1 MKGIEIMLNH
11 GFVGRLG
18 VAVVIGSCLAMSVP
32 AAAGGIGSPLKGVL
46 GRASDNALDKLAK
59 PGAFMADEAVR
70 IAMPGPLKEA
80 SALVK
85 LADQAGLT
93 NGLTQSLN
101 NAAGLAAAQAKPIFR
116 TAINRLTLKDSVKIV
131 SRDDGATRYLKKSAG
146 TELRTKIRPLILNAL
161 EKTGAFSQLGKLG
174 AATSLLAGSGISR
187 DGLTDSVTDQALA
200 GIFKYIGNEE
210 ASLREDPMGAVSGLL
225 NGF

>member
-1 MKGIEIMLNH
+1 MTNH
-11 GFVGRLG
+11 GFIGRLW
-18 VAVVIGSCLAMSVP
+18 VAVVIGSCLATTAP
-32 AAAGGIGSPLKGVL
+32 AAAGGIGSPIKTVL

-80 SALVK
+80 SGLVK
-85 LADQAGLT
+85 LADEAGLT

-116 TAINRLTLKDSVKIV
+116 AAINRLTWQDSVKIV
-131 SRDDGATRYLKKSAG
+131 SREDGATRYLKKSAG
-146 TELRTKIRPLILNAL
+146 TELRAKIRPLILTAL
-161 EKTGAFSQLGKLG
+161 DKTGAFSQLGKLG
-174 AATSLLAGSGISR
+174 AATGVLAGRGISR

-210 ASLREDPMGAVSGLL
+210 ASLREDPLGALFKGL
-225 NGF
+225 